1 MRNAIRQFTLFSRF
15 KIRTRLF
22 IAFAVLL
29 LVMLTINIV
38 TLQQMRELAENQGM
52 FLSGQLNARTKGASH
67 FDRIMLAQSGIA
79 LIEENAER
87 TLEMLSL
94 VHSQE
99 LGLGKFNQLAQAQ
112 YYTRNDI
119 NQVYATLE
127 HELDTEQERALF
139 LTIQQVQK
147 QYVSVCEAM
156 VNEVRKGN
164 QGNGSALSTGQ
175 LLPKLSVY
183 VHALNEFIQ
192 LEKTLEKASQQENA
206 HRYLVARNSLVLL
219 LAIAVITS
227 AIFAWRG
234 MSVVIHSINAINTA
248 ARTIANGQFYASIPI
263 HGSDEIAELSVSFNR
278 MVVALGKNRRQLM
291 AEKKN
296 LEDKVRERTREIS
309 LANAEL
315 IEVNRNLEQV
325 KIQLIQSEKMAS
337 IGQLAAGVAH
347 EINTPIGYIYSNME
361 ALRSNFEK
369 IDTLLSRYEGIET
382 QLDDTPASAATRAE
396 LSALKRELQIDF
408 VREDVADI
416 VQENNEGLVRVR
428 DIVQSL
434 KDFSQIEQSSAWQFS
449 DVNKGIEGALKLI
462 GSDTSMHMRRVNVK
476 QSPRKN
482 GYQSDST
489 GFCTEIITDFGDL
502 PLVECQLSQLNQ
514 SITHIVL
521 NAVYAIGDQD
531 GKIIIRTRAAKET
544 ISIEIIDNGVGISAE
559 NISRIFDPFFT
570 TKPIG
575 QGTGL
580 GLSVAYGMVNN
591 HGGELTVSSISG
603 NGAHFLVV
611 LPIKQTRQ

>member
-29 LVMLTINIV
+29 LVKLTINIV

>member
-1 MRNAIRQFTLFSRF
+1 LRNAIRQFTLFSRF

-112 YYTRNDI
+112 YNTRNDI